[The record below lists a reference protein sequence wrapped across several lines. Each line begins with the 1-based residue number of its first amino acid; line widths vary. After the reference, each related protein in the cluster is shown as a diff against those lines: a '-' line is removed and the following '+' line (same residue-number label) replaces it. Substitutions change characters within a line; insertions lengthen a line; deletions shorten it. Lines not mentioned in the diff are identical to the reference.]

1 MTPKEGSVEWWEA
14 VARSHRRVIAS
25 PPRFKNPSFT
35 LDDHR
40 KAAEEAE
47 MKAKELQVLV
57 DYPVSKEVQES
68 IDKAL
73 EKGKG
78 FGVRP
83 IHVEQSMEDFEPKVV
98 VTAQDWEAVFG
109 G

>member
-1 MTPKEGSVEWWEA
+1 MTPTEGSVEWWGA

-47 MKAKELQVLV
+47 KREDALRK
-57 DYPVSKEVQES
+57 YPVSEAVEES
-68 IDKAL
+68 LKDAPPTPISL
-73 EKGKG
+73 E
-78 FGVRP
+78 
-83 IHVEQSMEDFEPKVV
+83 SFEPKVV
-98 VTAQDWEAVFG
+98 VTAQDWEVVFG
-109 G
+109 